1 MSVKKLLA
9 LLLLFL
15 LAFPFSAQ
23 VMIAK
28 ADDLIIQDDGKVIL
42 VITNNNGVLGET
54 TAKNTAVK
62 ESAKPAAPA
71 QKSNPPPPPPPSHP
85 APQAPAKIVPLVSPH
100 TQSTVQ
106 INPPINNDKKM
117 QVTITT
123 EATPKTPQSI
133 TNQAVKTAPTGISAN
148 SKPSPKPTA
157 PGNSPTIVSPK
168 STSATPTNVVS
179 KTVDQVVAQGSNGQP
194 VLTIKSDQARQL
206 TIQQGP
212 TQVTTT
218 LPLQI
223 DTLTH
228 SLSVPSPNASTK
240 VSVLPT
246 EALQGILDK
255 GSLNAQDITKA
266 KINLTKDETGVN
278 YTVQG
283 ERKGKLFGI
292 FDVNSPVQVKLSA
305 QNGKVVNTSQSLLF
319 NMLGGFIK

>member
-1 MSVKKLLA
+1 MSAKKILA
-9 LLLLFL
+9 LFLLFL
-15 LAFPFSAQ
+15 IIFPFSAQ

-54 TAKNTAVK
+54 TTTAK
-62 ESAKPAAPA
+62 ESTKPVVP
-71 QKSNPPPPPPPSHP
+71 QQSNPKPPPPPSHP
-85 APQAPAKIVPLVSPH
+85 APQAPTKVVSLVPPH

-123 EATPKTPQSI
+123 GAAPRTPQSI
-133 TNQAVKTAPTGISAN
+133 TNQAAKASPTGISAN
-148 SKPSPKPTA
+148 SVSQRPTGTTA
-157 PGNSPTIVSPK
+157 SPTIVSPK
-168 STSATPTNVVS
+168 STSTAPGNVVS

-228 SLSVPSPNASTK
+228 SLSVPSSNASTK

-246 EALQGILDK
+246 EALQGILEK
-255 GSLNAQDITKA
+255 GSLSAQDITKA

-283 ERKGKLFGI
+283 EKKGKLFGI
-292 FDVNSPVQVKLSA
+292 FDVNSPIQVKLST

>member
-1 MSVKKLLA
+1 MSIKKLFALF
-9 LLLLFL
+9 LLLLL
-15 LAFPFSAQ
+15 IFPFSAQ

-42 VITNNNGVLGET
+42 VITNNNGVLGES
-54 TAKNTAVK
+54 TAKNIPIK
-62 ESAKPAAPA
+62 ESPKPAAPA
-71 QKSNPPPPPPPSHP
+71 QKSNPPPPPPSHP
-85 APQAPAKIVPLVSPH
+85 ASQTPAKVVPLVPPH
-100 TQSTVQ
+100 AQSTVQ

-123 EATPKTPQSI
+123 EAAPKTPQPI
-133 TNQAVKTAPTGISAN
+133 TNQAAKTSPTGISAN
-148 SKPSPKPTA
+148 SKTSPKPTA
-157 PGNSPTIVSPK
+157 PKTSPTIVSPK
-168 STSATPTNVVS
+168 STSFAPSNVVS

-206 TIQQGP
+206 TIQQGH
-212 TQVTTT
+212 TQVTTA

-228 SLSVPSPNASTK
+228 SLSVPSSNASTK

-246 EALQGILDK
+246 EALQGILEK
-255 GSLNAQDITKA
+255 GSLSAQDITKA

-283 ERKGKLFGI
+283 EKKGKLFGI

-319 NMLGGFIK
+319 NTLGGFIK